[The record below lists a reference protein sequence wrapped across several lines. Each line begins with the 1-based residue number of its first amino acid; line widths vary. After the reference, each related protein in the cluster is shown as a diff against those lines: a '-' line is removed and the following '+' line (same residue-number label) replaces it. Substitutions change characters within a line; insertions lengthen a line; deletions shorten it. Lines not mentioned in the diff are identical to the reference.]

1 MYTMGGVR
9 CHVDNSLYLPL
20 FVDKGTRCCH
30 ARIMCADDPKIPHLT
45 KRLLEAGKE
54 IGEFNHD
61 KPEFLHAMLCQV
73 GLPRSRV
80 DGRSFERTNGTTSL
94 HLRAGEVAYGLGDWR
109 EFPLPYGVK
118 PRLVMYHLCS
128 EAVRTQNPQIDLGGS
143 MRGFLDRIGI
153 TYSGR
158 TLRDFKR
165 QMLALSACR
174 MTLAYW
180 DNGRIKQTNADPI
193 RTFDAWFPQDPDQQT
208 LWADEIVLGQDFFNT
223 LCEHAVPLD
232 PRAVHALQH
241 SALALDVY
249 NWLAHRLCRVRTK
262 NGTKLSWRN
271 LKDQFGHEYKT
282 SKDFK
287 KKFRSAILKARAVYP
302 DAKIEETA
310 GGLILHSSPPPIKK
324 TNVITF
330 EP

>member
-1 MYTMGGVR
+1 M
-9 CHVDNSLYLPL
+9 DNSLYLQP
-20 FVDKGTRCCH
+20 FVDRNTRCCY
-30 ARIMCADDPKIPHLT
+30 RLVMVEGDTDIPNLT
-45 KRLLEAGKE
+45 KRLIAAGRE
-54 IGEFNHD
+54 ISEFDHE

-73 GLPRSRV
+73 GLPRSPV
-80 DGRSFERTNGTTSL
+80 DGRTFERTNGKSSL
-94 HLRAGEVAYGLGDWR
+94 MLRAGEVACGMGEWE

-128 EAVRTQNPQIDLGGS
+128 EAVRTQTPHIDLGGS
-143 MRGFLDRIGI
+143 MRGFLDRIGV

-158 TLRDFKR
+158 NLRDFKR
-165 QMLALSACR
+165 QMLALAACR

-180 DNGRIKQTNADPI
+180 DNGRIKQTTADPI
-193 RTFDAWFPQDPDQQT
+193 KTFDAWFPKDPNQQT
-208 LWADEIVLGQDFFNT
+208 LWADEIVLGRDFFDT

-249 NWLAHRLCRVRTK
+249 TWLAHRLCRVRSK

-271 LKDQFGHEYKT
+271 LKEQFGHEYRT

-287 KKFRSAILKARAVYP
+287 KAFKGALLKARAVYP
-302 DAKIEETA
+302 DARIYETN
-310 GGLILHSSPPPIKK
+310 GGIVLHSSPAPIKR
-324 TNVITF
+324 TSVLVQM
-330 EP
+330 PGSL